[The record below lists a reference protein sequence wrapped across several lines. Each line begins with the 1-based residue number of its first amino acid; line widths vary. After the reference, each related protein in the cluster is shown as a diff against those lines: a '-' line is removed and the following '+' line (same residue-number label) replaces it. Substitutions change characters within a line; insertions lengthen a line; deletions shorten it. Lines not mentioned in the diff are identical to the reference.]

1 MKLSYKNM
9 TGNQM
14 FYSWANPDNPHEG
27 DLWIPE
33 SYHLYEY
40 TNGAWIT
47 LVSPSRAN
55 PNRVPSDD
63 PLVLPQKTSGTHLTV
78 LPLYLGILA
87 FLIILMLLLMTL

>member
-1 MKLSYKNM
+1 MKISYKDR

-14 FYSWANPDNPHEG
+14 FYSWANPENPQEG

-40 TNGAWIT
+40 TNGAWVS
-47 LVSPSRAN
+47 LVSPSCV
-55 PNRVPSDD
+55 PNDD
-63 PLVLPQKTSGTHLTV
+63 LLALPQKTSGTHLAV